1 MTRPLP
7 PVQRRLL
14 PYKDAALYL
23 GISLRSMKGLAAEG
37 HVQKTQI
44 GHRVLFDVRDLD
56 ELIDRVKASA

>member
-23 GISLRSMKGLAAEG
+23 GISLRSMKALAADDK
-37 HVQKTQI
+37 VRKTPI

-56 ELIDRVKASA
+56 EFIDRVKASA

>member
-23 GISLRSMKGLAAEG
+23 GISLRSMKSLAAEG

-56 ELIDRVKASA
+56 EFIDRVKASA

>member
-23 GISLRSMKGLAAEG
+23 GISLRSMKALAAEEQ
-37 HVQKTQI
+37 VRKTPI

-56 ELIDRVKASA
+56 EFIERVKASA

>member
-14 PYKDAALYL
+14 PYKDAAFYL
-23 GISLRSMKGLAAEG
+23 GISLRSMKALAADDK
-37 HVQKTQI
+37 VRKTQI

-56 ELIDRVKASA
+56 DFIERVQAAS